1 MLIKKRLQKGFTLI
15 ELLVITPIIILAV
28 MGTVALLINLIA
40 ENAITNAVNAAS
52 AELQSV

>member
-40 ENAITNAVNAAS
+40 ENAITNAENAAS